1 MNEKRKQYFKIFV
14 HFLLLGL
21 IIFCCVKVL
30 PYMVKL
36 FAPFIIAFIIA
47 MIAEPVVNFL
57 EKKLKL
63 KRKYT
68 ALGIIFVILGSFV
81 AIIYFALKWLYN
93 IILGIINDWNFIF
106 TQINDIS
113 AKINGIFEKINI
125 NVDDSAFTDSISK
138 YANNFSTK
146 FVEMTSSFVLNVPL
160 TIFAIVITIMAS
172 YFIILSHTDFFN
184 KIIEKNPKF
193 EIFKTQVVEQ
203 ILKYIRAQFKIMM
216 IIFVILAIGLG
227 FLGIK
232 NFIFL
237 AFVIAFIDLLPI
249 LGTGTVMI
257 PWCVI
262 ELLYGN
268 IQRCIFLFIIYLV
281 AMIARQILQPK
292 IIGETMEFPAFPTL
306 VVMYVGYKLFGI
318 VGLLI
323 SVPVGIIIL
332 KIYQVGFFDVY
343 INSIKFIIKDI
354 KQFLKIDF
362 K

>member
-1 MNEKRKQYFKIFV
+1 MNEKKKQYLKIFV

-21 IIFCCVKVL
+21 IIFGCIKIL
-30 PYMVKL
+30 PYTIKL

-47 MIAEPVVNFL
+47 MIAEPVVGFL

-68 ALGIIFVILGSFV
+68 ALGIIFIIIGIFV
-81 AIIYFALKWLYN
+81 AIIYFALKFLYN
-93 IILGIINDWNFIF
+93 TILEIINNWNLIF

-113 AKINGIFEKINI
+113 AKINKIFEKLSI
-125 NVDDSAFTDSISK
+125 NVDESAFTNSISK
-138 YANNFSTK
+138 FANNFSTK
-146 FVEMTSSFVLNVPL
+146 FIEMTSSVVLNVPL
-160 TIFAIVITIMAS
+160 TIFAIVVTIMAA

-193 EIFKTQVVEQ
+193 EIFKTQVIEQ

-232 NFIFL
+232 NFIFVAL
-237 AFVIAFIDLLPI
+237 VIAFIDLLPI

-262 ELLYGN
+262 EL
-268 IQRCIFLFIIYLV
+268 IYTSN
-281 AMIARQILQPK
+281 K
-292 IIGETMEFPAFPTL
+292 PA
-306 VVMYVGYKLFGI
+306 
-318 VGLLI
+318 
-323 SVPVGIIIL
+323 
-332 KIYQVGFFDVY
+332 
-343 INSIKFIIKDI
+343 
-354 KQFLKIDF
+354 
-362 K
+362 